1 MRLLSKLTAT
11 ISIIDTMALGEPR
24 VVAAYLISGKKRALV
39 DMGYP
44 TSAAAIIRDLE
55 TAGIDDID
63 YLLPTHVHLDHGG
76 SCGTLA
82 KKFPRAL
89 VRVHPSGTNHL
100 VDPARLIEGAGEL
113 FGGELMQ
120 LFGFPEP
127 ISAER
132 VHGLKDDEIIDLE
145 NGLTL
150 RTVWTP
156 GHASH
161 HLSFL
166 LEPSRVFFTGDC
178 IGAYFPDVSVLVPT
192 TPPPSFNLD
201 KALASIAKVRTLKPA
216 EFCTPHFGVL
226 RKPETWLDKNQ
237 QKLLE
242 WKKTIMQLL
251 SQGNSIES
259 ITDHLTL
266 QISNQLHRPPSQL
279 PVHFRTLIRL
289 STIGFVRWL
298 QYSQMSG

>member
-1 MRLLSKLTAT
+1 
-11 ISIIDTMALGEPR
+11 MALGDPR

-39 DMGYP
+39 DMGYQM
-44 TSAAAIIRDLE
+44 SAATIIQDLE
-55 TAGIDDID
+55 AAGIDNID
-63 YLLPTHVHLDHGG
+63 YLLPTHVHLDHSG

-82 KKFPRAL
+82 KKFPSAL
-89 VRVHPSGTNHL
+89 VCVHPIGTNHL
-100 VDPARLIEGAGEL
+100 VDPTRLIEGATEL
-113 FGGELMQ
+113 FGGEMMQ
-120 LFGFPEP
+120 QYGFPEP

-132 VHGLKDDEIIDLE
+132 VHGLKDDETTDLGS
-145 NGLTL
+145 GLTL

-166 LEPSRVFFTGDC
+166 LEPMRVLFTGDC
-178 IGAYFPDVSVLVPT
+178 IGVYFPDIPILVPT

-201 KALASIAKVRTLKPA
+201 KALASIAKVRALMPA

-226 RKPETWLDKNQ
+226 ENPETWLDMNQ
-237 QKLLE
+237 QKLLD
-242 WKKTIMQLL
+242 WKEAITQRL

-259 ITDHLTL
+259 ITKDLTF
-266 QISNQLHRPPSQL
+266 QISNQLHNLPAQL

-289 STIGFVRWL
+289 NTIGFVRWL
-298 QYSQMSG
+298 QYSQMSD

>member
-1 MRLLSKLTAT
+1 MLSKLTAT

-55 TAGIDDID
+55 AAGIDDID
-63 YLLPTHVHLDHGG
+63 YLLPTHVHLDHSG

-82 KKFPRAL
+82 KKFPSAL
-89 VRVHPSGTNHL
+89 VCVHPIGTNHL
-100 VDPARLIEGAGEL
+100 VDPARLIEGASEL
-113 FGGELMQ
+113 FGGKLMQ
-120 LFGFPEP
+120 LYGFPEP

-132 VHGLKDDEIIDLE
+132 VHGLKDAEIIDLG

-166 LEPSRVFFTGDC
+166 LEPRRVLFTGDC
-178 IGAYFPDVSVLVPT
+178 IGVYLPDAPVLVPT

-201 KALASIAKVRTLKPA
+201 KALASIAKVRALMPA

-226 RKPETWLDKNQ
+226 RKPGTWLDMNQ

-242 WKKTIMQLL
+242 WKKTIIQLF

-259 ITDHLTL
+259 ITEDLTF
-266 QISNQLHRPPSQL
+266 QISNQLHRLPARL

-289 STIGFVRWL
+289 NTIGFVRWL
-298 QYSQMSG
+298 QYSQMSD